1 MSTAMITEMA
11 IVSAMKQLMQF
22 KSFNNISIKD
32 IINECGVS
40 RKTFYYHFRDKYDV
54 VNWLFKTDIFDT
66 VLDSTTLENWA
77 DGSLKLCQYI
87 YNNKAFYTNAINVTG
102 KNSFKEYLNTLTRL
116 QVEKLTTQ
124 ACRNRIVGEADKE
137 FMIDFFYNA
146 FVGILITWIN
156 DEMKDTPEVIVNR
169 WKTLTDKSLEN
180 YVNVMAK

>member
-11 IVSAMKQLMQF
+11 IVNAMKQLMKF

-54 VNWLFKTDIFDT
+54 VNWLFKTDIVDS

-87 YNNKAFYTNAINVTG
+87 YNNKTFYTNAINVTG

-116 QVEKLTTQ
+116 QVEKLTAQ
-124 ACRNRIVGEADKE
+124 ACRTRIVGEADKE

-146 FVGILITWIN
+146 FVGILVTWIN
-156 DEMKDTPEVIVNR
+156 SEMKDNPEVIVKR
-169 WKTLTDKSLEN
+169 WKTLTDKSIEN